1 MTDYSISDFLGY
13 VAVTW
18 YVRSVF
24 ILQLREVGHDAQRQF
39 RRRHSLEII
48 LIPLF
53 FVLPIYA
60 FKYFA
65 NSGGFR
71 SIWSPYFSI
80 LLISSSV
87 LAVKTFSKL
96 GKFRTLNFSRPFFG
110 VGVFLCAAVFYK
122 ITFSQLNAIHIQ
134 IKTDL
139 SNWDGTLVIVSVAAV
154 CGVVLATVNM
164 SRSFRINWVVHLP
177 LIFLIVISV
186 LSAPWGI
193 FLVGI
198 TKESVL
204 FPLIFTSFTTAMF
217 WKYLVLIP
225 NNLGTSVGGKLRR
238 KYSIGSL
245 LTIALLLS
253 LRIDAVKSIPGSYF
267 HLGYFS
273 GVIQTIRS
281 GGMLLW
287 DTPSQYG
294 YLNLVLASWVPV
306 SDSRTALLV
315 FQALLLI
322 VVFSTVVLTLS
333 QRFANQWAFLT
344 SGAVFLVALYFAD
357 PHLEGP
363 QPFPSSSVVRF
374 GPSIVL
380 VAWLSSRKII
390 REMQSRNTKWIT
402 AGLVAIGLV
411 WSAESLVYVAFIFS
425 AWCVSAV
432 ALADKSQVKA
442 ILRTVLG
449 PIIGHVVTG
458 CVFLVG
464 VISLKRLIFN
474 HQFPDWAL
482 FLTAPMKFAQGF
494 GSMPQ
499 KINSPVWL
507 FVGLVAFVSCI
518 VLIEPK
524 QTEISE
530 IMERAVLGAVI
541 GGLLGWST
549 YYTGRAVPENIV
561 AMYPEFVLC
570 ALLVVSVVMR
580 TNQDLDALLSGFHNW
595 LKQSTLVLCVVAISV
610 VSVAIVGQSGF
621 AGNIAKFRFMPQDLR
636 YDKSIYA
643 SPDLRSALLET
654 RGILIDDGFDGR
666 VSIVF
671 EGWAGIM
678 PQLDSDLSNFY
689 EVEKNWVPVPLA
701 LLEEPIPKDVRQR
714 LISRFVTHNQKS
726 GVLILDKLS
735 SFPDRFVEWL
745 NVLKPYYSCHDVV
758 NNSKYQSVYCEYRQ

>member
-1 MTDYSISDFLGY
+1 MWNRSFPELLGSFATVLYARCLVSIQ
-13 VAVTW
+13 V
-18 YVRSVF
+18 
-24 ILQLREVGHDAQRQF
+24 REVQ
-39 RRRHSLEII
+39 LETKDFQKRLKTLAPI

-87 LAVKTFSKL
+87 LAVKTFSEL
-96 GKFRTLNFSRPFFG
+96 GKFRKLNFSRLFFG
-110 VGVFLCAAVFYK
+110 VSVFLCAAVFYK
-122 ITFSQLNAIHIQ
+122 IAFSQLSAVHLQ

-164 SRSFRINWVVHLP
+164 SRSFRINWVIHLP
-177 LIFLIVISV
+177 LIFLVVISV

-204 FPLIFTSFTTAMF
+204 FPLVFTFFTTAMF

-225 NNLGTSVGGKLRR
+225 NNLRTSVGRKLRR

-253 LRIDAVKSIPGSYF
+253 LRIDAVESIPGSYF
-267 HLGYFS
+267 HVSYFS

-294 YLNLVLASWVPV
+294 YLNLVLASWIPV
-306 SDSRTALLV
+306 ADSRTAFLV
-315 FQALLLI
+315 FQAFLLI
-322 VVFSTVVLTLS
+322 IIFSLVLFTLS
-333 QRFANQWAFLT
+333 QRFSNQWAFLT

-380 VAWLSSRKII
+380 VAWLSSRII
-390 REMQSRNTKWIT
+390 IHDIRSRNTKWMT
-402 AGLVAIGLV
+402 AGIVAIGIV

-425 AWCVSAV
+425 AWCISAV

-442 ILRTVLG
+442 ILRTVLV
-449 PIIGHVVTG
+449 PIIGHVVAG

-464 VISLKRLIFN
+464 VITLKRLIIN

-518 VLIEPK
+518 VLVEPK

-549 YYTGRAVPENIV
+549 YYTGRAVAENIV

-580 TNQDLDALLSGFHNW
+580 TNRDSDALLSGFHNW

-621 AGNIAKFRFMPQDLR
+621 VGNIAKFRFMPQDLM

-654 RGILIDDGFDGR
+654 REKLIDDGFDGR

-689 EVEKNWVPVPLA
+689 EVEKNWIPVPLA
-701 LLEEPIPKDVRQR
+701 LLEEPIPKDVREK
-714 LISRFVTHNQKS
+714 LISRFVSHNQKS
-726 GVLILDKLS
+726 GILILDKLS

>member
-1 MTDYSISDFLGY
+1 MSEHYFSTLLGY
-13 VAVTW
+13 LAGVW
-18 YVRSVF
+18 YLRFFV
-24 ILQLREVGHDAQRQF
+24 ILQISESKFDKNVKLLKLQNLVA
-39 RRRHSLEII
+39 I
-48 LIPLF
+48 LVSLF
-53 FVLPIYA
+53 FVVPIYA
-60 FKYFA
+60 NRQFVD
-65 NSGGFR
+65 SGGVW
-71 SIWSPYFSI
+71 SIWSTYLSI
-80 LLISSSV
+80 LLISFSV
-87 LAVKTFSKL
+87 MAAKTFSEL
-96 GKFRTLNFSRPFFG
+96 GKFRTLIFLRPFFS
-110 VGVFLCAAVFYK
+110 VSIFICAAVFCK
-122 ITFSQLNAIHIQ
+122 IAFSQLNAVHIQ

-154 CGVVLATVNM
+154 CGIVLATMNM
-164 SRSFRINWVVHLP
+164 SRSLRLNWVVHLP
-177 LIFLIVISV
+177 LILLIVISV

-193 FLVGI
+193 FLVGV

-204 FPLIFTSFTTAMF
+204 FPLVFTSFTTAMF

-225 NNLGTSVGGKLRR
+225 NNLGTLVDEKLRR
-238 KYSIGSL
+238 KYSAGLL
-245 LTIALLLS
+245 LTVAVLLS
-253 LRIDAVKSIPGSYF
+253 LRIDAVESIPGSYF
-267 HLGYFS
+267 HVSYFS
-273 GVIQTIRS
+273 GVVQTIRS

-294 YLNLVLASWVPV
+294 YLNLVLASWIPV
-306 SDSRTALLV
+306 ADSRTAFLV
-315 FQALLLI
+315 LQAFLLI
-322 VVFSTVVLTLS
+322 VVFSVVLSTLS
-333 QRFANQWAFLT
+333 QRFSKQWSFLT

-390 REMQSRNTKWIT
+390 HEIQSRNTKWMT
-402 AGLVAIGLV
+402 GGLVAIGIV
-411 WSAESLVYVAFIFS
+411 WSAESLVYVAFIFG

-432 ALADKSQVKA
+432 ALADKSQVKS
-442 ILRTVLG
+442 ILRTVLA
-449 PIIGHVVTG
+449 PIVGHVVAG

-464 VISLKRLIFN
+464 AISLKRLIIN

-499 KINSPVWL
+499 KMNSPVWL

-518 VLIEPK
+518 ILVEPK
-524 QTEISE
+524 QAEVSE

-541 GGLLGWST
+541 GGLLGWGT
-549 YYTGRAVPENIV
+549 YYTGRAVAENIV

-580 TNQDLDALLSGFHNW
+580 TNQNSDALLSGFHNW
-595 LKQSTLVLCVVAISV
+595 LKQSTLVLCVVAMSV

-621 AGNIAKFRFMPQDLR
+621 VGNIANFRFMPQDLR

-654 RGILIDDGFDGR
+654 KEKLIDEGIDGR

-678 PQLDSDLSNFY
+678 PQLDNDLSNFY
-689 EVEKNWVPVPLA
+689 EVEVNWIPVPLA
-701 LLEEPIPKDVRQR
+701 LLEEPIPKDVRER
-714 LISRFVTHNQKS
+714 LISRFVLRNQKS

-758 NNSKYQSVYCEYRQ
+758 NSRKYQSVYCEYRQ